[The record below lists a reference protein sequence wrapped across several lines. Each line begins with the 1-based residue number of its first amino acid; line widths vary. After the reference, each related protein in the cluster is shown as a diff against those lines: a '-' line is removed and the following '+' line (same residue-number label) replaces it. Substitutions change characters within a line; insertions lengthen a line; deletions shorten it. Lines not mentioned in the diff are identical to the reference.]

1 MTASL
6 KGIRVLEMS
15 QIMAGP
21 TCGLLL
27 ADLGAEVIKIEKT
40 PAGDDT
46 RNFLPPEING
56 EAAAFMM
63 MNRNKKG
70 IALNLKDKDGIK
82 IFKEMVKN
90 SDVVLEN
97 FRKGTLEKLGI
108 GYNVLS
114 EINPKIILCEISGYG
129 RTGPYADKGGFDLVA
144 QGMSGLMSITGE
156 SKNKPP
162 MKVGAPITDITAGL
176 LASSGILAALIHRE
190 KTGEGQKVDTSLFE
204 AGIVHTYWQ
213 SAIAGATGQSP
224 GPLGSAHPLT
234 APYQAFKTK
243 DKWITV
249 GASNQNTWLMLL
261 KAINRQDLQ
270 ENEKFSSNLN
280 RKKNINQLV
289 DILSSEL
296 LKRTS
301 DEWLKIFDN
310 NGLPCGPINSITEM
324 FEDPQTIHREMIIE
338 VDNKKAGKSKAI
350 GMPIKFSKSK
360 TEKSKGAPNL
370 GEHTKEIMLSFGY
383 KHEEIEDFYNRKVIL

>member
-46 RNFLPPEING
+46 RNFLPPDING

-156 SKNKPP
+156 SKDKPP

-270 ENEKFSSNLN
+270 ENEMFSSNLS
-280 RKKNINQLV
+280 RKKNTTQLV
-289 DILSSEL
+289 EILNTEL
-296 LKRTS
+296 IKKTS
-301 DEWLKIFDN
+301 DEWLKIFDD

-370 GEHTKEIMLSFGY
+370 GEHTREIMLSFGY

>member
-1 MTASL
+1 MSASL
-6 KGIRVLEMS
+6 KGIRVLELA

-40 PAGDDT
+40 PFGDDT
-46 RNFLPPEING
+46 RNFLPPDIKG
-56 EAAAFMM
+56 ESAAFMM

-70 IALNLKDKDGIK
+70 IVLNLKDKDGIE
-82 IFKEMVKN
+82 IFKRMIKN

-97 FRKGTLEKLGI
+97 FRKGTLDKLGV
-108 GYNVLS
+108 GYDVIS
-114 EINPKIILCEISGYG
+114 KINPKIILCEISGYG

-156 SKNKPP
+156 SKEKPP

-176 LASSGILAALIHRE
+176 LAASGILAAIIHRN

-213 SAIAGATGQSP
+213 SAIAGATGESP

-243 DKWITV
+243 DKWITI
-249 GASNQNTWLMLL
+249 GASNQNTWLKLI
-261 KAINRQDLQ
+261 KAIDREDLQ

-280 RKKNINQLV
+280 RKKNLTELV
-289 DILSSEL
+289 EILTTVLSKKTSS
-296 LKRTS
+296 
-301 DEWLKIFDN
+301 EWLKIFDD
-310 NGLPCGPINSITEM
+310 NGFPCGPINSITDM
-324 FEDPQTIHREMIIE
+324 FKDPQTIDRQMILE
-338 VDNKKAGKSKAI
+338 VDNKKAGKSKAV

-370 GEHTKEIMLSFGY
+370 GEHTKEIMISFGY
-383 KHEEIEDFYNRKVIL
+383 KEKEIEDFYSRKIIL

>member
-108 GYNVLS
+108 GYDIMS

-156 SKNKPP
+156 SKDRPP

-176 LASSGILAALIHRE
+176 LASSGILAALVHRE

-249 GASNQNTWLMLL
+249 GASNQNTRLMLL

-270 ENEKFSSNLN
+270 ENEMFSSNLS
-280 RKKNINQLV
+280 RKKNTTQLV
-289 DILSSEL
+289 EILNTEF
-296 LKRTS
+296 LKKTS
-301 DEWLKIFDN
+301 DEWLKIFDD

-324 FEDPQTIHREMIIE
+324 FEDPQTIYREMIIE
-338 VDNKKAGKSKAI
+338 VENKKAGKSKAI

-370 GEHTKEIMLSFGY
+370 GEHTREIMLSFGY